1 MNAADLLVLPSVAE
15 AFGLVLIEAMACG
28 LPVIA
33 ADAHG
38 PAEFVAP
45 GTGWLVPPDDED
57 ALAEALL
64 TAATDT
70 KERHARGARAY
81 SHSRASYGWPV
92 IAPAIASLY
101 NELSREQRAR
111 AHQRDG
117 ACGRWQDLDS
127 A

>member
-1 MNAADLLVLPSVAE
+1 LTLDGQAAWREKGRREGRVLTLRH
-15 AFGLVLIEAMACG
+15 FGLVLIEAMACG

-38 PAEFVAP
+38 PAEIIAP

-64 TAATDT
+64 AAATDT

-92 IAPAIASLY
+92 IAAAIASLY
-101 NELSREQRAR
+101 NELARKERA
-111 AHQRDG
+111 AP
-117 ACGRWQDLDS
+117 A
-127 A
+127 